1 MNSPYEINLMDEL
14 TLRGITQYYAFVEEK
29 QKVHCLNTLFNKLQI
44 NQSIIFCNSTNR
56 VELLAKKITELGYSC
71 FYSHARM
78 LQHNR
83 NRVFHDFR
91 NGVCRNLVCSDLLTR
106 GIDIQAVNVVINF
119 DFPKNA
125 ETYLH
130 RIGRSGRFGHLGL
143 AINLINWEDRFN
155 LYRIEQE
162 LGTEIQPI
170 PQVIEKNLYVYESPE
185 TIPRPISNSQRN
197 PGQPQD
203 QEGTVARNS
212 SSQNTRQNYRGPR
225 SGSGQFQGQRRGPA
239 PPGQPGQQPQQ
250 SQLQPQPQP
259 SQQNQRQNGQN
270 PQRNSR
276 PLPSGPA

>member
-1 MNSPYEINLMDEL
+1 MDNPYEINLMDEL

-44 NQSIIFCNSTNR
+44 NQSIIFCNSANR

-91 NGVCRNLVCSDLLTR
+91 NGLCRNLVCSDLLTR

-170 PQVIEKNLYVYESPE
+170 PGVIEKKLYVYDSPE
-185 TIPRPISNSQRN
+185 TIPRPVSNPPQRRPNAPQNPMGNFESSAGTRTPQNQYHNRQNRN
-197 PGQPQD
+197 PRGHGNSHGGRGQGRD
-203 QEGTVARNS
+203 QN
-212 SSQNTRQNYRGPR
+212 
-225 SGSGQFQGQRRGPA
+225 
-239 PPGQPGQQPQQ
+239 
-250 SQLQPQPQP
+250 
-259 SQQNQRQNGQN
+259 RQNGFNSQ
-270 PQRNSR
+270 QRGGRNATQTS
-276 PLPSGPA
+276 

>member
-1 MNSPYEINLMDEL
+1 MNSPYEVNLMDEL

-185 TIPRPISNSQRN
+185 NIPRPISSSQHQ
-197 PGQPQD
+197 PGYPEDQD
-203 QEGTVARNS
+203 GNVARNNQG
-212 SSQNTRQNYRGPR
+212 QNARGNYRGGR
-225 SGSGQFQGQRRGPA
+225 GGGAQFQGQRRGPPQGQSQA
-239 PPGQPGQQPQQ
+239 PGQGQGQGQQP
-250 SQLQPQPQP
+250 
-259 SQQNQRQNGQN
+259 RQNGQP
-270 PQRNSR
+270 PQRNPR
-276 PLPSGPA
+276 PQPSGPPQAS